1 MASNFYKNFK
11 VKKSDGS
18 QAELSSDKDFI
29 DLAIGTII
37 VSSSGD
43 EYVKV
48 QANVFDKSNR
58 IILSKAEIVAKYAT
72 LENLRDKI
80 RVVSD
85 LSQAVDNQTLYLI
98 LK

>member
-11 VKKSDGS
+11 VKKSNGS
-18 QAELSSDKDFI
+18 QVNLSSDKDFI
-29 DLAIGTII
+29 DLDIGTII

-48 QANVFDKSNR
+48 QANVFDKSEK
-58 IILSKAEIVAKYAT
+58 IILSKAEIVSKYAT
-72 LENLRDKI
+72 LDDLRDKV

-85 LSQAVDNQTLYLI
+85 LSQAVDNQILYLI
-98 LK
+98 LE

>member
-18 QAELSSDKDFI
+18 QAELSSDKDLI
-29 DLAIGTII
+29 DLALGTII

-48 QANVFDKSNR
+48 QANVFDKTDR
-58 IILSKAEIVAKYAT
+58 IILSKAEIASKYAT

>member
-29 DLAIGTII
+29 DLALGTII
-37 VSSSGD
+37 ASSSGD

-48 QANVFDKSNR
+48 QANVFDKTNR

-80 RVVSD
+80 KVVSD

>member
-11 VKKSDGS
+11 VKKSNGS
-18 QAELSSDKDFI
+18 QVNLNSDKDFI
-29 DLAIGTII
+29 DLAIGSII
-37 VSSSGD
+37 VSSGGD

-48 QANVFDKSNR
+48 QANVFDKTDR
-58 IILSKAEIVAKYAT
+58 IILSKAEIVSKYAT
-72 LENLRDKI
+72 LDNLRDKI

>member
-11 VKKSDGS
+11 VKKSNGS
-18 QAELSSDKDFI
+18 QVELSSDKDFI

-48 QANVFDKSNR
+48 QANVFDKTDR
-58 IILSKAEIVAKYAT
+58 IILSKAEIVSKYAT
-72 LENLRDKI
+72 LDDLRDKV

-85 LSQAVDNQTLYLI
+85 LSQAVDNQILYLI